1 MDINIASLLFKE
13 LFKNSK
19 LLDKNGGIKKMTNKE
34 ANKKYIVDEEVEF
47 LGAPVGDDF
56 IEPVRQISGYESLS
70 VELMS
75 PISGDAY
82 IDWVNSA
89 LYSSLVTWDTTP
101 HLPVSKLLNA
111 SFEEKE
117 KRLFYILKK
126 RPISVALEGVIFN
139 FKLNGVPRSMTHQI
153 VRHRQMS
160 FGQQSY
166 RVSSCY
172 SDPVRIPQTLLES
185 SLINKEELTQ
195 EFINAVKTCRNVY
208 KNLINSGIPMEQ
220 ARNIMPMGT
229 CTKIGITMR
238 LRDMIDYVKGRTGD
252 IAQDEHTYIVCLMLK
267 ELRDKQPK
275 FFNVVKSFVP
285 NIEECMIKY
294 NVQ

>member
-1 MDINIASLLFKE
+1 MHCIYLI
-13 LFKNSK
+13 
-19 LLDKNGGIKKMTNKE
+19 IKHEGSEKMTNKE
-34 ANKKYIVDEEVEF
+34 ANKKYIVDEEIEF
-47 LGAPVGDDF
+47 LGAPVGDGF
-56 IEPVRQISGYESLS
+56 IEPEKEIAGYESLS

-75 PISGDAY
+75 PLSKEAY
-82 IDWVNSA
+82 TDWVNSA

-101 HLPVSKLLNA
+101 HLPVTKMLSA

-139 FKLNGVPRSMTHQI
+139 FKRNGVPRSMTHQI

-172 SDPVRIPQTLLES
+172 SDPIRIPQSLLDS
-185 SLINKEELTQ
+185 ELSEKQ
-195 EFINAVKTCRNVY
+195 
-208 KNLINSGIPMEQ
+208 NLINNFINTVKECRKTYKVLIENGIPIEQ

-267 ELRDKQPK
+267 ELKSKQPK
-275 FFNVVKSFVP
+275 FFNIVKNFVP

-294 NVQ
+294 KTI